1 MSLLF
6 QPKEASVL
14 MCDFDGSVD
23 PEMVKVR
30 PVIVL
35 ARNRVNNK
43 LVTVVPLSTTKPF
56 VMQAHHHELSVN
68 PLPANQDTLCWA
80 KCDMVATVSIA
91 RLDRIKVIKPFG
103 KREYVIPTIAALE
116 FEAIR
121 LCVVNALNLQK
132 VVVQA
137 QQKMAA

>member
-23 PEMVKVR
+23 PEMLKVR

-35 ARNRVNNK
+35 ARNRLNNK
-43 LVTVVPLSTTKPF
+43 LVTIVPLSTTKPF

-68 PLPANQDTLCWA
+68 PLPTNQGTTCWA

-91 RLDRIKVIKPFG
+91 RLDRIKIIRQFG
-103 KREYVIPTIAALE
+103 KREYMIPTIAALE

-121 LCVVNALNLQK
+121 LCVVNALNLHK

-137 QQKMAA
+137 QQKIAA